1 MSQTPVVPVS
11 GTRDFLPL
19 DVVRREYVINI
30 VKDTFRLYGFQPVET
45 PVMERL
51 ATLQG
56 KYGEEGDQL
65 MYKVLKRGAKLTRAL
80 TPAATEDDLADMGL
94 RYDLTVPLAR
104 LVAANTNTML
114 PVFKRYQ
121 IQPVYRAERPA
132 KGRYREFMQ
141 CDVDIV
147 GVNSVDAE
155 ADVINAGVTIL
166 RNLHF
171 TRSDDFCIRLNHR
184 QILQGLLA
192 LAGVPSAQ
200 STLAL
205 VAIDKLDKIGPDGVR
220 TDLAQRGLPPASV
233 QCLMDIMAD
242 LAQVSTSAAMFLALR
257 RLLSDQLAGQAGL
270 QELETLT
277 ALLEAGPTR
286 DTWRVDPFL
295 ARGMGYYTGPIYE
308 IQFPDLASS
317 GGGGGRYDD
326 LLGYFAG
333 SRIPACGFSLGLE
346 RIILIMEQRDLFP
359 ADLAAAPQVL
369 IAQMDPAVSPYL
381 HRIAH
386 QLRTN
391 GLHTDLFPAP
401 GRLKRQF
408 RYAEKQ
414 GIRYVLIAGEVEAA
428 GAQVAVKDL
437 TTGSQIDVAL
447 SDLPATLRQLLG
459 IPSP

>member
-1 MSQTPVVPVS
+1 MSQIPVVPVS
-11 GTRDFLPL
+11 GMRDFLPL
-19 DVVRREYVINI
+19 DVVRREYAINI
-30 VKDTFRLYGFQPVET
+30 IKDTFRLYGFQPVET
-45 PVMERL
+45 PAMEHL

-65 MYKVLKRGAKLTRAL
+65 MYKVLKRGAKLDRAL
-80 TPAATEDDLADMGL
+80 NPEASADELADMGL

-104 LVAANTNTML
+104 LVAAHANTML

-147 GVNSVDAE
+147 GVDSVDAE

-171 TRSDDFCIRLNHR
+171 VQKDDFRIRLNHR
-184 QILQGLLA
+184 QILQGLLIR
-192 LAGVPSAQ
+192 AGVPADLFAS
-200 STLAL
+200 AL

-220 TDLAQRGLPPASV
+220 AELENRGLAPSSV
-233 QCLMDIMAD
+233 QFLMNTMSEMAQGSSPEAM
-242 LAQVSTSAAMFLALR
+242 LAALGKLLADHAESR
-257 RLLSDQLAGQAGL
+257 TGL
-270 QELETLT
+270 QELEALT
-277 ALLEAGPTR
+277 VLLEAGPACNTVR
-286 DTWRVDPFL
+286 IDPFL

-333 SRIPACGFSLGLE
+333 SRVPACGFSLGLE
-346 RIILIMEQRDLFP
+346 RILLIMEQRDMFP
-359 ADLAAAPQVL
+359 SDLAAAPQVL
-369 IAQMDPAVSPYL
+369 VAQLNPTVSGYL
-381 HRIAH
+381 HRIAY
-386 QLRTN
+386 QLRAD
-391 GLHTDLFPAP
+391 GLRTDLFPAP

-414 GIRYVLIAGEVEAA
+414 GIRYVIIAGESEVESS
-428 GAQVAVKDL
+428 QVAIKDL
-437 TTGSQIDVAL
+437 TTGSQVAVDTA
-447 SDLPATLRQLLG
+447 DLTDTIHHLLG
-459 IPSP
+459 TTT